1 MLAACFDLRLYKIMK
16 LDAVGTIEVQT
27 KIKTVHKQPLIHG
40 VHDSAQ
46 RMMSVHK

>member
-1 MLAACFDLRLYKIMK
+1 MK

-27 KIKTVHKQPLIHG
+27 KLKTVHKQPLIHG
-40 VHDSAQ
+40 VHDNAR

>member
-1 MLAACFDLRLYKIMK
+1 MLAACSDLRLYKIMK
-16 LDAVGTIEVQT
+16 LVAVGTIEVQT